1 MAKSPFKIKPKT
13 WPKELTF
20 EEFQRLN
27 PTISET
33 LLINYYH
40 KYLQEYVEQNSRHL
54 EYFDDLKTTIS
65 EEIKLLKNKQNWDYD
80 GDQTVGPTG
89 AGRKFRSPFPSL
101 KNSLTFD
108 GTDDHILCGILGE
121 LPSNNTLK
129 PYDQLTISS
138 WVHSH
143 PTEGPYNTV
152 APTQYHV
159 CAASQNSGYRFYHY
173 HKQFTWVLVTTKSD
187 GSKQTNILQNG
198 FNKMTPGKPLAH
210 FDGPLSGSG
219 WHYMTCTYD
228 GRYMKMY
235 ADGKLITIGSVSS
248 GGGTYTDGVLDT
260 GHNSDPN
267 ILRVSGSEGAIWWD
281 MVSGGG
287 PATGIPY
294 KALVDFS
301 IGSLT
306 QNHSNVSPATTQLSH
321 SPWSGSI
328 AEVAVWDKCL
338 DADTIY
344 DIYQNNV
351 SASQGENGKYD
362 LSYKGYGTDI
372 SPNYHSHPYDLVDEG
387 ITYKNVGKYVN
398 NLQGWWKLEENTGT
412 ITKDLS
418 KNKNDGTLYNSPTWS
433 GSFAPGI

>member
-1 MAKSPFKIKPKT
+1 MSNKNFKIKPKT
-13 WPKELTF
+13 WPKEYTF
-20 EEFQRLN
+20 EEFKRLN
-27 PTISET
+27 PNINEN

-40 KYLQEYVEQNSRHL
+40 KYLQEYAENRSKYIKH
-54 EYFDDLKTTIS
+54 FDDTKDNLSKELKI
-65 EEIKLLKNKQNWDYD
+65 LKEQIDSNKD

-89 AGRKFRSPFPSL
+89 AGRKFRSPLPSL

-108 GTDDHILCGILGE
+108 GTDDYILCGIIGE
-121 LPSNNTLK
+121 LPANNTLK

-143 PTEGPYNTV
+143 PTEGPYNIT
-152 APTQYHV
+152 APDQFHV

-173 HKQFTWVLVTTKSD
+173 HKQFTWVLTTTKAD
-187 GSKQTNILQNG
+187 GSKQTNTLQNG
-198 FNKMTPGKPLAH
+198 YNKMTPGKPLSH

-235 ADGKLITIGSVSS
+235 ADGKLVTIGSATG

-267 ILRVSGSEGAIWWD
+267 IPRVSGSEGAIWWD

-287 PATGIPY
+287 AAAGIPY
-294 KALVDFS
+294 RAMIDFS
-301 IGSLT
+301 IGAQI
-306 QNHSNVSPATTQLSH
+306 QNHSNVSPVTMQTAYNF
-321 SPWSGSI
+321 WSGSI
-328 AEVAVWDKCL
+328 AEVAVWDKAL
-338 DADTIY
+338 DADMIY

-362 LSYKGYGTDI
+362 LSYGGYGTDI
-372 SPNYHSHPYDLVDEG
+372 SPPHPHPYDLTDEG
-387 ITYKNVGKYVN
+387 ITYENIGKYAN

-412 ITKDLS
+412 TIEDFS
-418 KNKNDGTLYNSPTWS
+418 KNKNNGTSYNSPTWS